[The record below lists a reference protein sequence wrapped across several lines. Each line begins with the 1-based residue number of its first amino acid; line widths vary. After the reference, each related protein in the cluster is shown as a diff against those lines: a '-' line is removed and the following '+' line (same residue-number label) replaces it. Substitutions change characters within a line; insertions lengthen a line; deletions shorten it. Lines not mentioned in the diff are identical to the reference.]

1 MSRFTTRADKRATL
15 AEAASHVTDGATV
28 ALGGGLCS
36 RLPMAL
42 VRELVRAG
50 RRDLRVV
57 GSAHSIDVDLLIA
70 AGAVAVCEES
80 YVGFEQ
86 DLGLAPAFRRGAE
99 SGAVEVRESS
109 CVTMLTQL
117 RAAEMGL
124 PFLPVRGLKGTDLP
138 SLHPEWGR
146 VTCPFTAEELVA
158 VPALAPDVALLHA
171 PIGDAA
177 GNLHLDQPY
186 VLDERFAHAAAVVV
200 ATVDRLVDTD
210 EVVAAGVTIPAHRVT
225 AVVEAPFGAHPTS
238 CYPGY
243 AYDRPHLAEYLV
255 AAADGGATWQAYV
268 ERYLLPGEAAYR
280 AQIDTGRLTSWS
292 ESDDAWKELFR

>member
-1 MSRFTTRADKRATL
+1 
-15 AEAASHVTDGATV
+15 
-28 ALGGGLCS
+28 
-36 RLPMAL
+36 
-42 VRELVRAG
+42 
-50 RRDLRVV
+50 
-57 GSAHSIDVDLLIA
+57 
-70 AGAVAVCEES
+70 
-80 YVGFEQ
+80 
-86 DLGLAPAFRRGAE
+86 
-99 SGAVEVRESS
+99 
-109 CVTMLTQL
+109 
-117 RAAEMGL
+117 
-124 PFLPVRGLKGTDLP
+124 
-138 SLHPEWGR
+138 
-146 VTCPFTAEELVA
+146 
-158 VPALAPDVALLHA
+158 VALLHA

-177 GNLHLDQPY
+177 GNLHQDQPN